1 MFKAVTF
8 YTDKLKQLKGFYGNV
23 LGLPVV
29 ESSVHHFSIKI
40 GSSMLTFREIQES
53 TLYHFAINI
62 PGNQFKLAKYW
73 ALERVKLNREDGLDE
88 TYYTRFDADAIY
100 FEDPAGNI
108 IELIGRRKVDKW
120 SDFDVDSLL
129 NISETSITTP
139 FIEEVGEH
147 LQNLGIPISGS
158 VDIDSNGLNFLGK
171 KDTFILLVPP
181 GRRWYF
187 SKTVSETSPVEM
199 ELNDGSRISISKE
212 GKVQTN

>member
-8 YTDKLKQLKGFYGNV
+8 YTNKLKQLKGFYGNV
-23 LGLPVV
+23 LGLGVV
-29 ESSVHHFSIKI
+29 ESSIHHFSIKV
-40 GSSMLTFREIQES
+40 GTSLLTFRETQEP

-73 ALERVKLNREDGLDE
+73 ASERVTLNREDALDE
-88 TYYTRFDADAIY
+88 IYYSRFDADAFY

-120 SDFDVDSLL
+120 SDFDIDSFL
-129 NISETSITTP
+129 NISEASITTP
-139 FIEEVGEH
+139 FVVEVGEH

-158 VDIDSNGLNFLGK
+158 VEIDSNGLNFLGR
-171 KDTFILLVPP
+171 KDSFILLVPP

-187 SKTVSETSPVEM
+187 SKKVSENSPVEI